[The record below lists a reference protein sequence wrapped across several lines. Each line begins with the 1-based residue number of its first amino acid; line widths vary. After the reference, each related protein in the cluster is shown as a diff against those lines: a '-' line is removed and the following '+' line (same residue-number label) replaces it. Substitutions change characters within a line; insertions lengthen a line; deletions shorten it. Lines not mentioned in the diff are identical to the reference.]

1 MSEVGV
7 AFLGVK
13 NKEGFLRVLV
23 QTRSGHLPKK
33 HPFWKL
39 VLECAKT
46 GWEEGLF
53 GPLFKSAGGKD
64 EQAWTQRLT
73 IGNYGTF
80 LLSVLQLQE
89 VGCSVVRPEG
99 RSPRISSTSLM
110 VKEKGL
116 LR

>member
-1 MSEVGV
+1 MPEAGDFLLGDGVEKSSAPATFLIVISVIHRRVETCAPRARRPFLSEVGV

-53 GPLFKSAGGKD
+53 GPLFNAVGKHD
-64 EQAWTQRLT
+64 DQA
-73 IGNYGTF
+73 
-80 LLSVLQLQE
+80 
-89 VGCSVVRPEG
+89 
-99 RSPRISSTSLM
+99 
-110 VKEKGL
+110 
-116 LR
+116 